1 VRKIE
6 KLLLVIVLT
15 STYFISSQAADAN
28 NLFIEQAE
36 NNINFAL
43 SDSQPSFKPSEVRG
57 AYEIAART
65 LAGGAKAIK
74 AAYPTMRSW
83 LIWFLERSNLGN
95 IDTIREWEKSSIQSG
110 FEWLFPFIVGYLTYY
125 YMGWYLGY
133 DQSAFFGYAV
143 GSGAKYI
150 ASKIVEKAVKATGL
164 AETLAGKTQAELE
177 SMVAGF
183 IPGT

>member
-1 VRKIE
+1 
-6 KLLLVIVLT
+6 
-15 STYFISSQAADAN
+15 
-28 NLFIEQAE
+28 
-36 NNINFAL
+36 
-43 SDSQPSFKPSEVRG
+43 
-57 AYEIAART
+57 
-65 LAGGAKAIK
+65 
-74 AAYPTMRSW
+74 
-83 LIWFLERSNLGN
+83 
-95 IDTIREWEKSSIQSG
+95 
-110 FEWLFPFIVGYLTYY
+110 
-125 YMGWYLGY
+125 MGWYLGY